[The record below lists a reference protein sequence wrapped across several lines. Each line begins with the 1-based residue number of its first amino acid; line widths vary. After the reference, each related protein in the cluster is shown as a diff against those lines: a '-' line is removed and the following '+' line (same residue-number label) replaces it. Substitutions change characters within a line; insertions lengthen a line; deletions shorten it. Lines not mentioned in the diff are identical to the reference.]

1 MTKKIADLSYHQ
13 GNINFALAKEEL
25 ALAIIRVQY
34 GTGFADPKYREY
46 VSECK
51 EHGIPFGHYA
61 YALYKDVAGA
71 IEEAKMFLARAD
83 KDAEFLVVDVEEQT
97 CRNPRDLVPATQAF
111 IDYLHNHGVKKVGL
125 YTGHSFYTEHG
136 MGKVKADFLWIPRYA
151 MNDNGTLQGVRPN
164 FACDIHQFTQNGRL
178 KGVAGAVDLNVL
190 CGSKSLAYF
199 TGADKVEAKP
209 VKKPAPKPVEK
220 PTPAKKPTSSVKAS
234 DGVVYDKHTVKS
246 GENLTLIAKKYGVSI
261 ADIQKLNSIKDANKI
276 SEGQILKIKKK
287 APVKPAPKPAPKPV
301 KKPAVSSKVYG
312 VLTVTCEKLRLHDK
326 PSLASETTKIAVK
339 GDKLNVLGMKN
350 GLYVLEKDMYVTSSD
365 KYVRFTKN
373 PAYKK

>member
-25 ALAIIRVQY
+25 DLAIIRVQY
-34 GTGFADPKYREY
+34 GTGFVDPKYKEY
-46 VSECK
+46 VAECK

-71 IEEAKMFLARAD
+71 IAEAKAFLQRAD

-97 CRNPRDLVPATQAF
+97 CRNPKDLVPATQAF
-111 IDYLHNHGVKKVGL
+111 IDYLHANGVKKVGL

-136 MGKVKADFLWIPRYA
+136 MSKVKADFLWIPRYA
-151 MNDNGTLQGVRPN
+151 MNDNGTLQSVRPN
-164 FACDIHQFTQNGRL
+164 FDCHIHQFTQNGRL

-209 VKKPAPKPVEK
+209 VKKPTPKPVEK
-220 PTPAKKPTSSVKAS
+220 PAPTPVKKPSAVKAS
-234 DGVVYDKHTVKS
+234 DGVAYDKHTVKA
-246 GENLTLIAKKYGVSI
+246 GENLTTIAKKHGVSI
-261 ADIQKLNSIKDANKI
+261 ADIQKLNGIKDANKI
-276 SEGQILKIKKK
+276 AEGQVLKINKKPLK
-287 APVKPAPKPAPKPV
+287 ATPKPTPAPA
-301 KKPAVSSKVYG
+301 KKPAVGSKIYG
-312 VLTVTCEKLRLHDK
+312 TLTVTCETLRLHDK
-326 PSLASETTKIAVK
+326 ASLSSATVKYAEK

>member
-25 ALAIIRVQY
+25 DLAIIRVQY
-34 GTGFADPKYREY
+34 GTGFADPKYKEY
-46 VSECK
+46 VAECK
-51 EHGIPFGHYA
+51 KHGIPFGHYA

-71 IEEAKMFLARAD
+71 IEEAKFFLQRAD

-97 CRNPRDLVPATQAF
+97 CRNPKDLVPATQAF
-111 IDYLHNHGVKKVGL
+111 IDYLHANGVKKVGL

-136 MGKVKADFLWIPRYA
+136 MSKVKSDFLWIPRYSI
-151 MNDNGTLQGVRPN
+151 NDNGTLQGVRPN
-164 FACDIHQFTQNGRL
+164 FTCDIHQFTQNGRL
-178 KGVAGAVDLNVL
+178 KGIAGAVDLNVL

-209 VKKPAPKPVEK
+209 VKKPAP
-220 PTPAKKPTSSVKAS
+220 TKKPTSAVKAS

-261 ADIQKLNSIKDANKI
+261 ADIQKLNGIKDANKI
-276 SEGQILKIKKK
+276 SKGQVLKIKK
-287 APVKPAPKPAPKPV
+287 ASVKTAPKPV

-312 VLTVTCEKLRLHDK
+312 ILTVTCEKLRLHDK
-326 PSLASETTKIAVK
+326 PSLSSATAKIVEK
-339 GDKLNVLGMKN
+339 GDNLDVLGMKN
-350 GLYVLEKDMYVTSSD
+350 GLYVLEKGLYVTSSD
-365 KYVRFTKN
+365 KYVRFVKN

>member
-13 GNINFALAKEEL
+13 GNVNFALAKEEL
-25 ALAIIRVQY
+25 DLAIIRVQY
-34 GTGFADPKYREY
+34 GTGFIDPKFKTY
-46 VSECK
+46 VAECK

-71 IEEAKMFLARAD
+71 IEEAKAFLNRAD

-97 CRNPRDLVPATQAF
+97 CRNPKDLVPATQAF
-111 IDYLHNHGVKKVGL
+111 IDYLHDHGVKKVGL

-136 MGKVKADFLWIPRYA
+136 MSKVEADFLWIPRYA

-220 PTPAKKPTSSVKAS
+220 PAPAKKPTGAVKAS
-234 DGVVYDKHTVKS
+234 DGIVYDKHTVKS
-246 GENLTLIAKKYGVSI
+246 GENLTLIAKKHGVSI
-261 ADIQKLNSIKDANKI
+261 ADIQKLNGIKDADKI
-276 SEGQILKIKKK
+276 SAGQVLKIKKAK
-287 APVKPAPKPAPKPV
+287 APAKPAPKPV
-301 KKPAVSSKVYG
+301 KKPAVGSKIYG
-312 VLTVTCEKLRLHDK
+312 TLTVTCEKLRLHDK
-326 PSLASETTKIAVK
+326 ASLSSATVKYAEK
-339 GDKLNVLGMKN
+339 GDKLDVLGMKN
-350 GLYVLEKDMYVTSSD
+350 GLYVLAKDMYVTSSD